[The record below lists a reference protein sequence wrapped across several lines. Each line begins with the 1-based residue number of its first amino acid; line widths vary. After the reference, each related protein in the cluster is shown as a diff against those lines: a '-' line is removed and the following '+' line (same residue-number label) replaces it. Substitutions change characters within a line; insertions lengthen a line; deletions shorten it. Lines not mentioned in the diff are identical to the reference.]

1 MDDRLEPTSV
11 NRPAARLERTRPMRR
26 LFGIVTSV
34 ALLLAV
40 LAPTALAAEPVTTT
54 GSFILSANGTL
65 DVPAGSSVD
74 TVLVIDGGARIA
86 GDVGTLIVAG
96 GSATVTDATIDSVF
110 VADGSVDL
118 GAGSVVTGDV
128 RTLNASVTQSAGA
141 TVQGSTRAL
150 DADLAALAILMLP
163 LMVVFA
169 IGFAI
174 AAIAAGLLV
183 AAFGARQVRGLE
195 TLIERQPGQVLV
207 AGILGSIALPV
218 AAVLLIM
225 TVVGAPIGFGLL
237 FLVLPVLAFL
247 GWIVAAIWLG
257 DWLLGRM
264 RGTREAGQP
273 YLAAVVGVIVLG
285 LAGMLPFV
293 STVATLFGFGAIVLA
308 MWRMIRPAAPATT
321 VTGTLQAAPLAS

>member
-1 MDDRLEPTSV
+1 
-11 NRPAARLERTRPMRR
+11 MRR
-26 LFGIVTSV
+26 LIGIATSV
-34 ALLLAV
+34 VLLLA
-40 LAPTALAAEPVTTT
+40 LFAPTALAAEPVSTT
-54 GSFILSANGTL
+54 GSFILSTNGTL
-65 DVPAGSSVD
+65 DVPAGSYTD
-74 TVLVIDGGARIA
+74 TVVVIDGSARIA

-96 GSATVTDATIDSVF
+96 GSASVTDATVDAIF
-110 VADGSVDL
+110 VADGTVDL
-118 GAGSVVTGDV
+118 AAGSVVTGDV
-128 RTLNASVTQSAGA
+128 RTLNASVTQA
-141 TVQGSTRAL
+141 TGTTVHGSVRAL

-169 IGFAI
+169 IGFGI

-195 TLIERQPGQVLV
+195 TLIERRPGQVLV
-207 AGILGSIALPV
+207 AGIVGSIALPV

-247 GWIVAAIWLG
+247 GWIVAAIWIG
-257 DWLLGRM
+257 DWLVGRM

-273 YLAAVVGVIVLG
+273 YLAATVGVIVLG
-285 LAGMLPFV
+285 LASMLPFV

-308 MWRMIRPAAPATT
+308 GWRIIRPEAPA
-321 VTGTLQAAPLAS
+321 VAAAGTPQAAPLAG